1 MENTSW
7 SLRLALL
14 LIGLALLGVLYLW
27 AAWRRRREQN
37 RRYDRRT
44 RGIRP
49 SPRSRHREPDEG
61 GWEDAGEDPG
71 LDTQT
76 KPPSAADDD
85 FEIVVVRTRARE
97 PIEELPTITR
107 DPEPE
112 ARAEPLA
119 SEPIAPEPTASRTSR
134 RRRGNQLDLGFDDLP
149 AMPARERAER
159 GGRRERRATRERIEP
174 PPAAPAA
181 ATPEVLA
188 LFLRPAR
195 ADTFPGPAI
204 ARALE
209 AVGMH
214 FGEMNIYHHF
224 GAGELRAEQPL
235 FSLANM
241 FEPGQFDPEAFE
253 DFTTAGLAMFIRFPA
268 ALDGPVS
275 FELFLNTAQ
284 RLAEALDAEL
294 LSEPR
299 TPLDS
304 ATIENMRTVAAR
316 YSDERS

>member
-14 LIGLALLGVLYLW
+14 LIGLALLGALYLW

-49 SPRSRHREPDEG
+49 PPRRQQETDEEA
-61 GWEDAGEDPG
+61 WKDAGEDPG
-71 LDTQT
+71 PDTQT

-85 FEIVVVRTRARE
+85 FEIVVVRTRVRE

-107 DPEPE
+107 EPEPE
-112 ARAEPLA
+112 ARAEPLV
-119 SEPIAPEPTASRTSR
+119 SEPIAPEPPASRTSR

-149 AMPARERAER
+149 SMPARERTER
-159 GGRRERRATRERIEP
+159 GGRRERRAPRDRVEA
-174 PPAAPAA
+174 PPAAEAA

-195 ADTFPGPAI
+195 AETFPGTAI

-209 AVGMH
+209 TVGMH
-214 FGEMNIYHHF
+214 FGEMNIYHYF
-224 GAGELRAEQPL
+224 GTGELRAQQPL

-241 FEPGQFDPEAFE
+241 FEPGQFDPEGFE

-316 YSDERS
+316 HSNERS